1 MTGQGTGCDRLDR
14 MTDRSAARW
23 KVTTWNLHGS
33 ARPDIAAVAAAVAAI
48 GPDVLSAQEVRRRQA
63 RRLARQLGWH
73 LVWARKH
80 HPYTPLLWWRT
91 EGIAVVTPHPVSHV
105 VRTTISHGASTWTH
119 RHRVLLAVTVTRN
132 DAAIR
137 VYDTH
142 LAAHDTDARI
152 TQARR
157 VAEHVVADAAPVPVV
172 AGDLNTH
179 HHDEVEI
186 LRELRAA
193 GLEDAGGDSTGPA
206 HAPQQRLDRVLV
218 PASAVV
224 LSSDTPDGDH
234 TWAALSD
241 HLPAT
246 VTFEA

>member
-1 MTGQGTGCDRLDR
+1 
-14 MTDRSAARW
+14 MTDRPAARW
-23 KVTTWNLHGS
+23 KVSAWNLHGS
-33 ARPDIAAVAAAVAAI
+33 SKPDIAAIAAAVAAI
-48 GPDVLSAQEVRRRQA
+48 GPDVLSAQEVRRGQA

-73 LVWARKH
+73 HVWGRKH
-80 HPYTPLLWWRT
+80 HPYTPLMWWRT
-91 EGIAVVTPHPVSHV
+91 EGIAVLTPHPLSHV
-105 VRTTISHGASTWTH
+105 VRTTISHGVSTWTH

-132 DAAIR
+132 EAAVR

-157 VAEHVVADAAPVPVV
+157 VAEHVIADAAPVPVV
-172 AGDLNTH
+172 AGDLNAH

-193 GLEDAGGDSTGPA
+193 GLEDAGADSTFPS

-218 PASAVV
+218 PTTANVIA
-224 LSSDTPDGDH
+224 SDTPDPGD
-234 TWAALSD
+234 TWSALSD
-241 HLPAT
+241 HLLLT